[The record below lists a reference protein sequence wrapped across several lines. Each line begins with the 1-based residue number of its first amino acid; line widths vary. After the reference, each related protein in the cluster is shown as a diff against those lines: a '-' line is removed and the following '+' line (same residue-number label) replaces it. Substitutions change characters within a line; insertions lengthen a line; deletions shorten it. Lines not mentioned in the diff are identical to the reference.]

1 MPEKTKELAINKG
14 IELMLRRDKKD
25 KEPTPMKGL
34 EIKNTFSFLK
44 RKFYFNFE
52 LRWEK
57 NK

>member
-1 MPEKTKELAINKG
+1 MTKELAINKG

-25 KEPTPMKGL
+25 QKPIPMKGF

-44 RKFYFNFE
+44 RKVHFNFE
-52 LRWEK
+52 LKWEK